1 MTMQGMQSAKAERF
15 RAQHHSGRILILPNI
30 WDSMGAK
37 LMELAGYPSVAT
49 ASVATAVSNGY
60 ADGENIPFAQ
70 LLNIVSKIVSA
81 VELPVTVDIER
92 GFADNIKQ
100 LKENIKLL
108 IENGGVGINLED
120 SKPDHKGL
128 YNIDDQC
135 RKIEAVR
142 ETGIQTGVPIVINA
156 RTDIFLLKI
165 EENAVSQAIERGRA
179 FKTAGADCF
188 YPILINNYEDVSR
201 ITGEVGIPVNV
212 NLLKPISDLR
222 HLEKIGVARVSVGP
236 QLLYHVLTTMKQVA
250 ESLLQYDSTVF
261 FSRELISRGFLD
273 RLV

>member
-15 RAQHHSGRILILPNI
+15 RAQHHSGRLLILPNI

-70 LLNIVSKIVSA
+70 LLNIVSQIVSA
-81 VELPVTVDIER
+81 VDLPVTVDIER

-120 SKPDHKGL
+120 SEPDHKGL

-142 ETGIQTGVPIVINA
+142 ETGIQSDVPIVINA
-156 RTDIFLLKI
+156 
-165 EENAVSQAIERGRA
+165 
-179 FKTAGADCF
+179 
-188 YPILINNYEDVSR
+188 
-201 ITGEVGIPVNV
+201 
-212 NLLKPISDLR
+212 
-222 HLEKIGVARVSVGP
+222 
-236 QLLYHVLTTMKQVA
+236 
-250 ESLLQYDSTVF
+250 
-261 FSRELISRGFLD
+261 
-273 RLV
+273 

>member
-15 RAQHHSGRILILPNI
+15 RAQHHSGRLLILPNI

-142 ETGIQTGVPIVINA
+142 ETGIQSGVPIVINA

-188 YPILINNYEDVSR
+188 YPILINNYEDISR
-201 ITGEVGIPVNV
+201 ITEEVGIPVNV

-261 FSRELISRGFLD
+261 FSRELISREFLD